1 LKIAQPNL
9 FRELKKRR
17 KEIDLIDQ
25 KLLTL
30 LNQRLRHTLEMGKI
44 KKEMGKKVYDPKR
57 EKEVLERLKSKNK
70 GPLKDKDL
78 KEIFKTIIRVCR
90 RSQIH

>member
-1 LKIAQPNL
+1 MAQLNL
-9 FRELKKRR
+9 FQELKKKR

-30 LNQRLRHTLEMGKI
+30 LNQRLRHALEMGKI
-44 KKEMGKKVYDPKR
+44 KKEAGKKVYDPKR
-57 EKEVLERLKSKNK
+57 EKEVLERLKLKNK
-70 GPLKDKDL
+70 GSLKEKDL

>member
-1 LKIAQPNL
+1 MAQPNL

-30 LNQRLRHTLEMGKI
+30 LNQRLRHALEMGKI
-44 KKEMGKKVYDPKR
+44 KKEMGKKFMIPR
-57 EKEVLERLKSKNK
+57 GRREVLERLK
-70 GPLKDKDL
+70 
-78 KEIFKTIIRVCR
+78 
-90 RSQIH
+90 